1 MQNLENLAA
10 SCWYLPTIQTTTTTI
25 TIMPTIQTT
34 TTTNNNNND
43 ANEPKVASGPNYRDP
58 IPI

>member
-10 SCWYLPTIQTTTTTI
+10 SCWYLPTIQTTTTI

-43 ANEPKVASGPNYRDP
+43 ANVPKVASGPNYRDP